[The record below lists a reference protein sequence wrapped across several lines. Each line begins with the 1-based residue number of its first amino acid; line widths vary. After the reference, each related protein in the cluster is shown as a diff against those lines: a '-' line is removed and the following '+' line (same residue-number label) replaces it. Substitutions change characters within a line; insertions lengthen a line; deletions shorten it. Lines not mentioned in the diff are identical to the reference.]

1 MIKDTVIYQAYT
13 DCDLN
18 NYWTKTPY
26 ETYFTI
32 GAKSKGTVGETIV
45 KNYLE
50 SVGFIIK
57 PRENAGHDAIVNGI
71 KNLNISNNALT
82 IDMLLSIM
90 INNCSQ
96 SQKKDYGL
104 FVNGVSFTN
113 LKNNA
118 VLNADYIF
126 ILNCNDNVLD
136 NSEKRSELDL
146 RVQQDINQQRIKQ

>member
-18 NYWTKTPY
+18 NYWAKTPY

-57 PRENAGHDAIVNGI
+57 PREMPVMMP
-71 KNLNISNNALT
+71 L
-82 IDMLLSIM
+82 
-90 INNCSQ
+90 
-96 SQKKDYGL
+96 
-104 FVNGVSFTN
+104 
-113 LKNNA
+113 
-118 VLNADYIF
+118 
-126 ILNCNDNVLD
+126 
-136 NSEKRSELDL
+136 
-146 RVQQDINQQRIKQ
+146 